1 MCCRDRLQSEQP
13 CKGSIFTGPDLR
25 PFRNSR
31 IKKNMKRGLGGPLKT
46 LIHYAAIPAANA
58 NLFAV

>member
-1 MCCRDRLQSEQP
+1 MCCRDRLQHEQHS
-13 CKGSIFTGPDLR
+13 KGSFFTGPDLT
-25 PFRNSR
+25 PFRNSQT
-31 IKKNMKRGLGGPLKT
+31 KKNMKRGLGGPLNT